1 MSLWRIAWRSIEQR
15 GLASLL
21 TALSMALGVMMVIAV
36 LSISGVVSA
45 SFRSNASLG
54 YNMIVGA
61 KGGKLQLTL
70 NTVYYLSQPVE
81 NVPYE
86 FYLEFRPK
94 EERDRQLRNSLRF
107 QAVEAAGLTS
117 LISGL
122 VVPDP
127 AARAGFLLMPGVFEQ
142 AAQAS
147 LEMGRNGKF
156 GAYTGLAIPLCLG
169 DFLGRFRVIGTT
181 TDFFDGLTFGPES
194 DKKYTFREGRNFH
207 TDDPEHRF
215 FEAVLGAEVAREL
228 KLRVGDT
235 FSSTHGDPE
244 GAGHGRPFTVVG
256 ILNPSGTPNDR
267 AAFVNMEGFYLMEDH
282 AKPVEH
288 GESDSGGSESHAENE
303 QHGKAD
309 AHAENA
315 GAEAEHQGEEPA
327 AHDAH
332 GHAEPKDLKSVR
344 PILLEEREVTAI
356 LVRTTTPAVTP
367 VLKNVINEG
376 LQAQAVLPV
385 LEIYNLFESIVRPF
399 QMLLLALTGLICL
412 VSGVSILVSIYNSMS
427 DRRHEIAVM
436 RALGANRGTVMT
448 IILLESILLSLAG
461 GTAGWVSAH
470 GLNAIASSR
479 IEAQTGVTV
488 HFWDLAPPIRDVDIW
503 GLEAII
509 GRVSPEALIVPALI
523 ALAIVVGLLPAIAAY
538 RTDVSK
544 SLQK

>member
-15 GLASLL
+15 GIASLL

-36 LSISGVVSA
+36 LSISGVVSE

-81 NVPYE
+81 NIPYE
-86 FYLEFRPK
+86 FFLEFQPK
-94 EERDRQLRNSLRF
+94 AVRDRQLRNSLRF
-107 QAVEAAGLTS
+107 QAVEAGGLTS
-117 LISGL
+117 LASGL
-122 VVPDP
+122 VQPDP
-127 AARAGFLLMPGVFEQ
+127 VARAGFLWMPDVFER

-147 LEMGRNGKF
+147 LEMGRDGKF
-156 GAYTGLAIPLCLG
+156 SAYTGLAIPLCLG
-169 DFLGRFRVIGTT
+169 DFLGRFRMVGTT
-181 TDFFDGLTFGPES
+181 TDFLDGLTFGPES
-194 DKKYTFREGRNFH
+194 DRKYTFREGRNFQA
-207 TDDPEHRF
+207 DNPEHRF
-215 FEAVLGAEVAREL
+215 FEAVLGAEVAREM

-282 AKPVEH
+282 AKPVKH
-288 GESDSGGSESHAENE
+288 GESDPHGENE
-303 QHGKAD
+303 QHAD
-309 AHAENA
+309 NEQHAGDEQ
-315 GAEAEHQGEEPA
+315 HGEEPA
-327 AHDAH
+327 GHDAH
-332 GHAEPKDLKSVR
+332 GHAEPADLKSVR

-356 LVRTTTPAVTP
+356 LVRTSTPTVTAA
-367 VLKNVINEG
+367 LKNQINEG
-376 LQAQAVLPV
+376 PEAQAVLPV

-461 GTAGWVSAH
+461 GAAGWVSAH

-488 HFWDLAPPIRDVDIW
+488 HFWDLAPPIRDLDVW
-503 GLEAII
+503 GLETII
-509 GRVSPEALIVPALI
+509 GRASPEALIVPALI
-523 ALAIVVGLLPAIAAY
+523 VLAIVVGLLPAIAAY